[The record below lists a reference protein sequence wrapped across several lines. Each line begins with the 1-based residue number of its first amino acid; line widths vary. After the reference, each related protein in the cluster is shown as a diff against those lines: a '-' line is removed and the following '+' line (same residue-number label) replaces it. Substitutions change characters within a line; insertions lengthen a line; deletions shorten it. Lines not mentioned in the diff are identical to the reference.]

1 MSQPWT
7 HNGPVGGQAM
17 GMVAVSLDARFRKLD
32 AHRRHKDGTATYSRG
47 MMTMHLRTFRIEDP
61 TDGGAMGG
69 RLLGPRI
76 AGSRSSIDNPMAR

>member
-47 MMTMHLRTFRIEDP
+47 MMTMHLRTFHIEDP
-61 TDGGAMGG
+61 TAWWRYG
-69 RLLGPRI
+69 RPT
-76 AGSRSSIDNPMAR
+76 AWTKDSR